1 MQSKDFVKMK
11 KKKQTFVKI
20 ILSYDRVKY
29 KSIGIIIL
37 ISISIKFIVHCYIH
51 IINQVF
57 VSKSLWDQIILFINW
72 YHFIIYKFKYKI
84 VDINNLWNTEYF
96 KLLSFSEL
104 ATTKRM

>member
-51 IINQVF
+51 IINQIF
-57 VSKSLWDQIILFINW
+57 VSKSLRSN
-72 YHFIIYKFKYKI
+72 
-84 VDINNLWNTEYF
+84 YF
-96 KLLSFSEL
+96 VN
-104 ATTKRM
+104 

>member
-51 IINQVF
+51 IINQIF
-57 VSKSLWDQIILFINW
+57 VSKSLRSNYFVNW

-96 KLLSFSEL
+96 KLPSFSEL